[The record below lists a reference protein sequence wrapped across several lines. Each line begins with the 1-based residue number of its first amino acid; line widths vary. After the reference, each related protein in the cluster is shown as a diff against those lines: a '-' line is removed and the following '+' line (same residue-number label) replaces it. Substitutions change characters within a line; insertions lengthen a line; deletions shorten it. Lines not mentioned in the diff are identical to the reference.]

1 MLSRNKTI
9 NFLHTVT
16 GWSYKKCR
24 TKLKANNW
32 SLYGVIYPDM
42 SHISRAYESLNK
54 AVVNFGI
61 QLKAALN
68 SINYA
73 YLVATTKQ
81 AITDIYK
88 AWEANKN
95 G

>member
-9 NFLHTVT
+9 NYLHILT

-32 SLYGVIYPDM
+32 SLYGILYPRECLFKD
-42 SHISRAYESLNK
+42 SFNSLNK

-61 QLKAALN
+61 QLKDALN
-68 SINYA
+68 SIDYV
-73 YLVATTKQ
+73 YFIATTKQ
-81 AITDIYK
+81 AIRDIYK